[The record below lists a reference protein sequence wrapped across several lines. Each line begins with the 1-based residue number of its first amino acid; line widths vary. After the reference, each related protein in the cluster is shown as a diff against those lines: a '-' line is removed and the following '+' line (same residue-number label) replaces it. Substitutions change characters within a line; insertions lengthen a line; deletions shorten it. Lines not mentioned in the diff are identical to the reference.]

1 MYTVGALLIA
11 AAAGIGNGVIFKLVP
26 YYFQKQ
32 AGTANGIVSM
42 MGGLG
47 GFFPPL
53 LLSAI
58 FSITGSYSIGFMAFS
73 QFALVSLL
81 LVLWMYYMDRINLSQ
96 DVFNSANQGIIVTD
110 QTGKI
115 VSVNNAFVKI
125 TGYDEKDAIG
135 ERANI
140 LSSGN
145 QDKELFAEMW
155 KQITSK
161 GEWHGEILNKHKNG
175 EEYKQA
181 MSISAVYDASGEVMR
196 YVGTLA
202 DMKDKQSVKTT

>member
-1 MYTVGALLIA
+1 
-11 AAAGIGNGVIFKLVP
+11 
-26 YYFQKQ
+26 
-32 AGTANGIVSM
+32 
-42 MGGLG
+42 
-47 GFFPPL
+47 
-53 LLSAI
+53 
-58 FSITGSYSIGFMAFS
+58 FS

-135 ERANI
+135 EWANI

-155 KQITSK
+155 KRITSK
-161 GEWHGEILNKHKNG
+161 GEWTGGITTNKRNW
-175 EEYKQA
+175 
-181 MSISAVYDASGEVMR
+181 
-196 YVGTLA
+196 
-202 DMKDKQSVKTT
+202 

>member
-1 MYTVGALLIA
+1 MMRRMQLV
-11 AAAGIGNGVIFKLVP
+11 NGQISSVLVIKIKNSSLKCGHKLHL
-26 YYFQKQ
+26 KE
-32 AGTANGIVSM
+32 NGKSGRASSRERAKRDWSSDVCSSD
-42 MGGLG
+42 L
-47 GFFPPL
+47 
-53 LLSAI
+53 
-58 FSITGSYSIGFMAFS
+58 
-73 QFALVSLL
+73 
-81 LVLWMYYMDRINLSQ
+81 

-161 GEWHGEILNKHKNG
+161 GEW
-175 EEYKQA
+175 
-181 MSISAVYDASGEVMR
+181 
-196 YVGTLA
+196 
-202 DMKDKQSVKTT
+202 

>member
-1 MYTVGALLIA
+1 GSIPSNSYFDGGFSRSYDASYYYGIDTSYTYVHGWCA
-11 AAAGIGNGVIFKLVP
+11 AYCSRSRNWKRG
-26 YYFQKQ
+26 YFQ
-32 AGTANGIVSM
+32 TC
-42 MGGLG
+42 
-47 GFFPPL
+47 PL
-53 LLSAI
+53 LFPKTSWNCKRYCIDDGWSWRLFPTTSFVSDI
-58 FSITGSYSIGFMAFS
+58 SITGSYSIGFMAFS

-161 GEWHGEILNKHKNG
+161 GEWHGEILNKH
-175 EEYKQA
+175 
-181 MSISAVYDASGEVMR
+181 
-196 YVGTLA
+196 
-202 DMKDKQSVKTT
+202 

>member
-1 MYTVGALLIA
+1 EQIKGVYKNEKLWLFSLFYFVTFGSFVAFTVFLPSFLVDFYALDKVDAGMRTAGFIALATLIRPVGGWLADKFQPLLI
-11 AAAGIGNGVIFKLVP
+11 L
-26 YYFQKQ
+26 
-32 AGTANGIVSM
+32 
-42 MGGLG
+42 MGGLV

-125 TGYDEKDAIG
+125 T
-135 ERANI
+135 
-140 LSSGN
+140 
-145 QDKELFAEMW
+145 
-155 KQITSK
+155 
-161 GEWHGEILNKHKNG
+161 
-175 EEYKQA
+175 
-181 MSISAVYDASGEVMR
+181 
-196 YVGTLA
+196 
-202 DMKDKQSVKTT
+202 

>member
-1 MYTVGALLIA
+1 ADKFQPLLSLLGVFGGIPIAAIILAFTPAIHMYTVGALLSA
-11 AAAGIGNGVIFKLVP
+11 AAAGIGNGVIFKRVP
-26 YYFQKQ
+26 YYFQNL
-32 AGTANGIVSM
+32 AGAATGIVSM

-53 LLSAI
+53 LVSAI

-140 LSSGN
+140 L
-145 QDKELFAEMW
+145 
-155 KQITSK
+155 
-161 GEWHGEILNKHKNG
+161 
-175 EEYKQA
+175 
-181 MSISAVYDASGEVMR
+181 
-196 YVGTLA
+196 
-202 DMKDKQSVKTT
+202 

>member
-1 MYTVGALLIA
+1 Y
-11 AAAGIGNGVIFKLVP
+11 FK
-26 YYFQKQ
+26 KH

-42 MGGLG
+42 MGGLRG
-47 GFFPPL
+47 SFPPL
-53 LLSAI
+53 LLSTI
-58 FSITGSYSIGFMAFS
+58 FCITGSYSIGFMSFS

-81 LVLWMYYMDRINLSQ
+81 LVLWMYYLDRINLSH
-96 DVFNSANQGIIVTD
+96 DVCNSASHGNNVTH

-115 VSVNNAFVKI
+115 DSVNNAFVKI